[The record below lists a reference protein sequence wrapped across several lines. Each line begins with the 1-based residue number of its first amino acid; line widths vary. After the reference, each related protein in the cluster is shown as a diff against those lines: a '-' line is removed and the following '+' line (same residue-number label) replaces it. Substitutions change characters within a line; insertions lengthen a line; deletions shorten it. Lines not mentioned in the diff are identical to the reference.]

1 MSKSLGNGI
10 DPLEIIEQFGADA
23 LRFTLV
29 TGVGPGNDTRFYTE
43 RVEANRNFC
52 NKIWNASRFL
62 MMNLTCEDFTLPTE
76 LDLEDKWI
84 LSKYN
89 TLVREVTENIDKY
102 ELGIAADKLYSFIWD
117 NFCDWYIEL
126 CKTRLMNQENPEASQ
141 RAQKVLGYVLSGTL
155 QLLHPFMPFITESIW
170 QALPHE
176 GPSIMVSQWP
186 KAAEGLDFPAEERE
200 MEEIMAA
207 IRAVRNRRS
216 EMNVPPSKKAALILV
231 THKPDLFAGAEPFMK
246 RLAWASEV
254 SIADTAPADAAK
266 MVSCVTESVQI
277 FMPMSDLVD
286 LDKERERLLKEKENA
301 LQQIARIEG
310 KLSNEGFV
318 AKAPAAVVN
327 AEREKLE
334 KFRTVVAKLDDSL
347 AALQ

>member
-1 MSKSLGNGI
+1 
-10 DPLEIIEQFGADA
+10 
-23 LRFTLV
+23 
-29 TGVGPGNDTRFYTE
+29 
-43 RVEANRNFC
+43 
-52 NKIWNASRFL
+52 
-62 MMNLTCEDFTLPTE
+62 
-76 LDLEDKWI
+76 
-84 LSKYN
+84 
-89 TLVREVTENIDKY
+89 
-102 ELGIAADKLYSFIWD
+102 
-117 NFCDWYIEL
+117 
-126 CKTRLMNQENPEASQ
+126 
-141 RAQKVLGYVLSGTL
+141 
-155 QLLHPFMPFITESIW
+155 
-170 QALPHE
+170 
-176 GPSIMVSQWP
+176 
-186 KAAEGLDFPAEERE
+186 

-216 EMNVPPSKKAALILV
+216 EMNVPPSKKAALIIA
-231 THKPDLFAGAEPFMK
+231 TQKPALFAQAEPFMK
-246 RLAWASEV
+246 KLAWASQVTVQE
-254 SIADTAPADAAK
+254 TAPADAAK